1 MSQREYFRSAVA
13 AGVVMAIALGS
24 ARGAADKAAKPRR
37 VRPPVWSQKT
47 LDVFFPDARQK
58 LVGPRPSWQVAEPGS
73 AEVAADQSAAAPTAP
88 TKTPAPSSDW
98 SKLIAA
104 DVLENEVKSSVGPL
118 EVALGSPSDFKGG
131 GFKEVRERLSV
142 LAAVF
147 SIIANYDGD
156 VRWQRQAKSARETF
170 ARAGLNA
177 KVASDGVLQE
187 ARARLDDL
195 EALLQGGNV
204 ASATA
209 GDSDGSELA
218 DRPSLML
225 RMERGETQFL
235 RPAAANPAEFKR
247 LRDKVRQEAQVLA
260 ALARLIRGEFYE
272 YADDPAYLK
281 YAEALERQ
289 AHEMAVAAEKDR
301 YQDARKAAAA
311 ARKTCD
317 ECHSE
322 YRS

>member
-1 MSQREYFRSAVA
+1 MTPYEKLRSAIA
-13 AGVVMAIALGS
+13 AGVVMALALGP
-24 ARGAADKAAKPRR
+24 AWGAADKAAKPKR
-37 VRPPVWSQKT
+37 VRPPQWSQKT
-47 LDVFFPDARQK
+47 IDVFFPDARQK
-58 LVGPRPSWQVAEPGS
+58 LVGPKPSWRVSEPGS
-73 AEVAADQSAAAPTAP
+73 AEPEPSQTASTPAEPT
-88 TKTPAPSSDW
+88 TTPAPASNW

-118 EVALGSPSDFKGG
+118 EVSLGSPSDFKGG

-142 LAAVF
+142 LAAMF
-147 SIIANYDGD
+147 SIIADYDGD
-156 VRWQRQAKSARETF
+156 VRWQRQAKNARETF

-187 ARARLDDL
+187 SRARLEDL

-204 ASATA
+204 AAASA
-209 GDSDGSELA
+209 GDSDWSELT
-218 DRPSLML
+218 DRPSLMA

-235 RPAAANPAEFKR
+235 RPAAASPAEFKR

-260 ALARLIRGEFYE
+260 ALARLIRGEAYE
-272 YADDPAYLK
+272 YADDATYLK
-281 YAEALERQ
+281 YAEALEQQ
-289 AHEMAVAAEKDR
+289 AHEMAVAAEKDQ
-301 YQDARKAAAA
+301 YQEARKAAAA